1 VKALAEPGYFDAR
14 DGWIAQ
20 TIVARLEPG
29 ISEARALA
37 SANTLFQQFWQEPDN
52 AWARE
57 GSRLR
62 SADLIPPAVAA
73 TVRTREVA
81 LRMSIGAGR
90 RRLLRQFLTESLLLS
105 LISGVLVAGFS
116 TQVILSFFETG
127 LSPVRVD
134 AVINV
139 RVLGVT
145 TVICILTGI
154 GFGLAPALRATRVD
168 LTKALKDGDLARAR
182 RVRVAPG
189 KSLVMAQLALCVVLL
204 APRACSCGHSGTC

>member
-62 SADLIPPAVAA
+62 SADLIP
-73 TVRTREVA
+73 
-81 LRMSIGAGR
+81 AGR
-90 RRLLRQFLTESLLLS
+90 GSDRCAPNTALHLRS
-105 LISGVLVAGFS
+105 
-116 TQVILSFFETG
+116 
-127 LSPVRVD
+127 
-134 AVINV
+134 
-139 RVLGVT
+139 
-145 TVICILTGI
+145 
-154 GFGLAPALRATRVD
+154 
-168 LTKALKDGDLARAR
+168 
-182 RVRVAPG
+182 
-189 KSLVMAQLALCVVLL
+189 
-204 APRACSCGHSGTC
+204 